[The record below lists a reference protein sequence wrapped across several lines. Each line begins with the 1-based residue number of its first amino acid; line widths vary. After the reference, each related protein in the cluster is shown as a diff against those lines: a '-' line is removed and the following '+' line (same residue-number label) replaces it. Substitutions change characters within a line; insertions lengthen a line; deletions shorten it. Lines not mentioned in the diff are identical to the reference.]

1 MLEGEFMTIAIIAA
15 VCVVLLLLAFLVP
28 KLSRYPQRGVDRTLS
43 VGQRAGGKAPGPLD
57 RLLQKPF
64 SSSRKAT
71 NKSAA
76 KGRKG
81 RGKLPL

>member
-1 MLEGEFMTIAIIAA
+1 MTVVIIAA
-15 VCVVLLLLAFLVP
+15 VCVVLLVLAFLLP
-28 KLSRYPQRGVDRTLS
+28 RLSRHPQRGVDRTLS
-43 VGQRAGGKAPGPLD
+43 VGQRAGGKAPGSLG

-64 SSSRKAT
+64 SSSRRAT

>member
-1 MLEGEFMTIAIIAA
+1 MTVLVIVA
-15 VCVVLLLLAFLVP
+15 VCIVLLVLAFLLP
-28 KLSRYPQRGVDRTLS
+28 RLSRHPQRGVDSALG
-43 VGQRAGGKAPGPLD
+43 VGQRTGGKAPGLVG

-64 SSSRKAT
+64 SSSRRAT

-76 KGRKG
+76 TGRRG

>member
-1 MLEGEFMTIAIIAA
+1 MTVLVIVV
-15 VCVVLLLLAFLVP
+15 VCVVLLILAFLLP
-28 KLSRYPQRGVDRTLS
+28 RLSRHPQRGVDKTLG
-43 VGQRAGGKAPGPLD
+43 VGQRAGGAAPGPLG

-71 NKSAA
+71 NKSASA
-76 KGRKG
+76 GRRG